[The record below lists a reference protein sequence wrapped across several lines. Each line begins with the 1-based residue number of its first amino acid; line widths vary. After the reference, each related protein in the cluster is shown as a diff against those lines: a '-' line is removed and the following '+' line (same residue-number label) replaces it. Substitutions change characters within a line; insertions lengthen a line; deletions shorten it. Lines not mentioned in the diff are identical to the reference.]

1 MASCGGRL
9 IWNLTRWGAF
19 TLTHPASDLGTQAPP
34 VLWRGGGRSLQPCSL
49 AGVAGSLLAL
59 VLSWLGCSVSQGLLP
74 LPGDVC
80 GWYTG
85 HLLSL
90 SPHLCNPH
98 PAGNALVS
106 PREGR

>member
-1 MASCGGRL
+1 MVVDYSGTSPDGEL
-9 IWNLTRWGAF
+9 SPSP
-19 TLTHPASDLGTQAPP
+19 TLPVASDLGTQAPP